1 MADDSDPRPADAEGP
16 TNAGDESEPMRF
28 RVADTGWPP
37 PPGSAG
43 SALPRRTPGASGG
56 PGSTSAPG
64 GTPEQ
69 EEPPPEPADVRSGW
83 VTSPPLD
90 DEPWAGL
97 PDAAEGAADAS
108 TAPGAGPAPEVA
120 PAAAAPDPDGKPDA
134 GTDVAA
140 ETTRSSG
147 RHRGP
152 KSRHGRPRR
161 GRRHRGETVVEPSD
175 SNGPRAVA
183 EAVAVGTEPE
193 AVRSHSGRAK
203 SRRTALSWQGAR
215 LVALVAA
222 VVAALVFGVLNLVT
236 RVWPGPPGNP
246 YTSSSTRAAIA
257 AATAVAAPILSYDY
271 KTIDE
276 KAGQLA
282 PLQTA
287 TCATQYQQLLTTTVK
302 PLAVQN
308 KATQKGTVLAAG
320 VSAASAKAVTVL
332 AFVQLTSTNSV
343 KKGTAINEAQISVSM
358 VKQHG
363 KWLLAGTS
371 ANGAGNG
378 GTPSCGGANP
388 AGK

>member
-1 MADDSDPRPADAEGP
+1 MADDSDQRPEDAEEP
-16 TNAGDESEPMRF
+16 ASAGEESEPMRF

-37 PPGSAG
+37 PPGSGGA
-43 SALPRRTPGASGG
+43 ALPRRTPGASGG

-64 GTPEQ
+64 EAPEQ
-69 EEPPPEPADVRSGW
+69 APPEPAGVRSGW

-97 PDAAEGAADAS
+97 PDAAEGAADTSAV
-108 TAPGAGPAPEVA
+108 PGAGPAAELA
-120 PAAAAPDPDGKPDA
+120 PAVADPDQDGEPDA
-134 GTDVAA
+134 GTDVAD
-140 ETTRSSG
+140 ETTRTSG

-152 KSRHGRPRR
+152 KGRHGRPRR
-161 GRRHRGETVVEPSD
+161 GRRHRGEAVVEPPEARD
-175 SNGPRAVA
+175 PADA
-183 EAVAVGTEPE
+183 EGVAVGAEPE
-193 AVRSHSGRAK
+193 TLRARSGRGKTRRPAL
-203 SRRTALSWQGAR
+203 SRRGVRLTAL
-215 LVALVAA
+215 VVA
-222 VVAALVFGVLNLVT
+222 VVAALAFGVLNLVT
-236 RVWPGPPGNP
+236 RVWPGPAGNP

-388 AGK
+388 TGK